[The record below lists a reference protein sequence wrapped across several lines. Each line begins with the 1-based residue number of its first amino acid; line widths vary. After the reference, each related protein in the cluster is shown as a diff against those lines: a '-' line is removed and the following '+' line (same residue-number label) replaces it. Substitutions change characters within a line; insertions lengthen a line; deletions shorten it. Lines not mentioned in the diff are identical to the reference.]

1 RSGGR
6 RTTQDAERRDRPAG
20 ASGPAVGRAAGAA
33 SRRADRV
40 RGRAVFHGRSGAAP
54 GGCWDR
60 GRTGGPGPT
69 LRAIGQP
76 PRADPHR
83 RGSRGGDPP
92 GLPRRGSM
100 KRLIAA
106 ALGLGICVVAA
117 AVVYSVLGHA
127 LDLTR
132 ATLTG
137 LDAPVSD
144 DTTPVVFRVE
154 PGQSA
159 GDIGAALEKRGLI
172 RSSRLFRLL
181 VERDG
186 VAGRLAAGEYD
197 LSPSMSTPE
206 VIAVLAG
213 GRVRP
218 KPMLTVPEGW
228 RAEEIAWQ
236 LDTIL
241 PGRGQELLAIVYDD
255 AELAASLG
263 LGPDASLEG
272 FLFPDTY
279 ELSED
284 QDVRALV
291 KKMVGQF
298 ERRFDPARRDAAASL
313 GLSIREAVT
322 LASIVEREA
331 AVPRERPLIAAV
343 YLNRL
348 AAGMRQQAGLPPG
361 PICNP
366 GLASLDAVLH
376 PAASDALYFVG
387 RGDGTHVFAR
397 TMDEHLANIRQ
408 YQSSGPN

>member
-1 RSGGR
+1 
-6 RTTQDAERRDRPAG
+6 
-20 ASGPAVGRAAGAA
+20 
-33 SRRADRV
+33 
-40 RGRAVFHGRSGAAP
+40 
-54 GGCWDR
+54 
-60 GRTGGPGPT
+60 
-69 LRAIGQP
+69 
-76 PRADPHR
+76 
-83 RGSRGGDPP
+83 
-92 GLPRRGSM
+92 M

-348 AAGMRQQAGLPPG
+348 AAGMRLQADPTVQYALGTPGVPSPGKALWPHDLTLKDLEVASPYNTYQQTGLPPG

-366 GLASLDAVLH
+366 GLAALDAVLH